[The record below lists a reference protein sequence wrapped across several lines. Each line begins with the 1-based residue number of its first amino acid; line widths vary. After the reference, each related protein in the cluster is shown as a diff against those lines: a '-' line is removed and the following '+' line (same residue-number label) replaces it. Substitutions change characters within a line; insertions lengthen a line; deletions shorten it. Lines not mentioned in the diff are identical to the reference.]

1 MSEKIKVAITGKA
14 NEYLQNCSEYLKGR
28 GFETKLISKDG
39 NEVIELLKREK
50 TDVLIM
56 EPFLSS
62 TDASGV
68 LSALNN
74 DSSIIKPVVIIASS
88 FSNEN
93 LEEELLKNGA
103 DYYILKPFDTENL
116 YNRIIR
122 LLDWKENRNKVKSVK
137 NETEHELEIII
148 SDVMRQIG
156 VPAHIKGYQYLRQS
170 ILLSVKEPEHLQAVT
185 KVLYP
190 TVAKNNKTTS
200 SRVERA
206 IRHAI
211 EVAWDRGDV
220 DVLSSYFGYTIE
232 NSRGKPT
239 NSEFIAM
246 ISDKL
251 RLELKVV

>member
-1 MSEKIKVAITGKA
+1 MKKSVKITVAGQG
-14 NEYLQNCSEYLKGR
+14 NEYAMMCAEYLSGR
-28 GFETKLISKDG
+28 GFDVSAITKDG
-39 NEVIELLKREK
+39 NEVLENIKNK
-50 TDVLIM
+50 MPDVVIM
-56 EPFLSS
+56 
-62 TDASGV
+62 DAFMPGRDAVGV
-68 LSALNN
+68 LDNLSKLKVNKPITVVMSSVDN
-74 DSSIIKPVVIIASS
+74 D
-88 FSNEN
+88 N
-93 LEEELLKNGA
+93 LENELISNGA
-103 DYYILKPFDTENL
+103 DYYVIKPFDMETFAQ
-116 YNRIIR
+116 RILK
-122 LLDWKENRNKVKSVK
+122 LLERNSTDTVSAKSS
-137 NETEHELEIII
+137 ERELEIII

-170 ILLSVKEPEHLQAVT
+170 IILSIHDPELMHAVT

-190 TVAKNNKTTS
+190 TVAKQNKTTA

-220 DVLSSYFGYTIE
+220 DVLSSYFGYTIQ

-251 RLELKVV
+251 RLDLKVV